1 MLKSSTGIGVGEV
14 IEQGPGVITP
24 AIGSKVGIKF
34 GADACLACGMYSSL
48 FSPLLKQVYT
58 EIHEDRCLAGGET
71 CCKSIKV
78 SGYFTPGTFQ
88 QYCLT
93 SATYATPIP
102 DTVTDL
108 AGAAP
113 LMCGGITVYAALKR
127 AKVQPGD
134 WVLISGAG
142 GGLGHLAI
150 QYGKAFG
157 VRVLALDVGS
167 KEAFCKGLGAEV
179 FIDFTKFQ
187 DDASLKEEVIKV
199 TGGGA
204 RTVIMC
210 ASSERAYA
218 QAVGWLGF
226 RGTLVC
232 LGVPEGKR
240 SPIAGAVVENLIGLE
255 LKIFGT

>member
-1 MLKSSTGIGVGEV
+1 M
-14 IEQGPGVITP
+14 
-24 AIGSKVGIKF
+24 
-34 GADACLACGMYSSL
+34 
-48 FSPLLKQVYT
+48 
-58 EIHEDRCLAGGET
+58 
-71 CCKSIKV
+71 
-78 SGYFTPGTFQ
+78 
-88 QYCLT
+88 
-93 SATYATPIP
+93 
-102 DTVTDL
+102 
-108 AGAAP
+108 
-113 LMCGGITVYAALKR
+113 YAALKR

-167 KEAFCKGLGAEV
+167 KEEFCKGLGAEV
-179 FIDFTKFQ
+179 FIDFTSFE
-187 DDASLKEEVIKV
+187 DDAALKKEVLKV

-204 RTVIMC
+204 KTVIMC

-240 SPIAGAVVENLIGLE
+240 SPIEGAVVGDLISLE
-255 LKIFGT
+255 LTIFALKSGNRQEAKECLDMVARGLVKTEYQLRSMGNLTKVNRRWLLR

>member
-1 MLKSSTGIGVGEV
+1 MSCLRYVLTAF
-14 IEQGPGVITP
+14 PPTP
-24 AIGSKVGIKF
+24 
-34 GADACLACGMYSSL
+34 LPLPL
-48 FSPLLKQVYT
+48 FFLPIS
-58 EIHEDRCLAGGET
+58 IHSIDVQKDRCLAGGET
-71 CCKSIKV
+71 CCPSTKV

-88 QYCLT
+88 QYCVT

-167 KEAFCKGLGAEV
+167 KEDFCKGLGAESFV
-179 FIDFTKFQ
+179 DFTKYET
-187 DDASLKEEVIKV
+187 DRELKEEVHKV

-204 RTVIMC
+204 KTVIVC
-210 ASSERAYA
+210 ASSEKAYA
-218 QAVGWLGF
+218 QSIGWLGF

-240 SPIAGAVVENLIGLE
+240 SPIAGAVVEDLIGLE
-255 LKIFGT
+255 LNIFGGCFCFMF

>member
-1 MLKSSTGIGVGEV
+1 
-14 IEQGPGVITP
+14 
-24 AIGSKVGIKF
+24 
-34 GADACLACGMYSSL
+34 
-48 FSPLLKQVYT
+48 
-58 EIHEDRCLAGGET
+58 
-71 CCKSIKV
+71 
-78 SGYFTPGTFQ
+78 
-88 QYCLT
+88 
-93 SATYATPIP
+93 
-102 DTVTDL
+102 
-108 AGAAP
+108 
-113 LMCGGITVYAALKR
+113 MCGGITVYAALKR

-167 KEAFCKGLGAEV
+167 KEQFCKGLGAEE
-179 FIDFTKFQ
+179 FIDFTKYKT
-187 DDASLKEEVIKV
+187 DEELKAEVHRV

-226 RGTLVC
+226 RGTLDC

-240 SPIAGAVVENLIGLE
+240 SPIAGAVVEDLIGLE
-255 LKIFGT
+255 LSIFGELRGDTDDFGLVEISEGMWTDDL